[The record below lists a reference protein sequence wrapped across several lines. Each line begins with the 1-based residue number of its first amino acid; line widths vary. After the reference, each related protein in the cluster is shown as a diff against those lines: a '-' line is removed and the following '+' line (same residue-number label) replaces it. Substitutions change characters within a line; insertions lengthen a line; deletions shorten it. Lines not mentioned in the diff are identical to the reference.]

1 MQQFA
6 DWSDGAIGKGV
17 IFTGHSQHKD
27 DIYTICG
34 VYEDY
39 KIGAVYADERPSAT
53 FGAGQGWKDMTLS
66 FVVVKLSQMNAN
78 VIASL
83 QGFLE
88 DLLPDKTL
96 TIAPYEEGM
105 LEEFAD
111 IRKMK
116 DAVLL
121 GGLFSLIISLMGLI
135 GYIRDEI
142 QRRSA
147 EMAIRKINGAFA
159 REIVAI
165 FIADILKLVLVAA
178 ILGVVAAW
186 LAGDT
191 VLQMF
196 PDKTP
201 LSFWIFAVGVASVT
215 VVILATT
222 VLNCLAAASANPVN
236 SLR

>member
-1 MQQFA
+1 
-6 DWSDGAIGKGV
+6 
-17 IFTGHSQHKD
+17 
-27 DIYTICG
+27 
-34 VYEDY
+34 
-39 KIGAVYADERPSAT
+39 
-53 FGAGQGWKDMTLS
+53 
-66 FVVVKLSQMNAN
+66 
-78 VIASL
+78 
-83 QGFLE
+83 
-88 DLLPDKTL
+88 
-96 TIAPYEEGM
+96 
-105 LEEFAD
+105 
-111 IRKMK
+111 
-116 DAVLL
+116 
-121 GGLFSLIISLMGLI
+121 
-135 GYIRDEI
+135 
-142 QRRSA
+142 
-147 EMAIRKINGAFA
+147 MAIRKINGAFA

-201 LSFWIFAVGVASVT
+201 LSFWIFAAGVASVT